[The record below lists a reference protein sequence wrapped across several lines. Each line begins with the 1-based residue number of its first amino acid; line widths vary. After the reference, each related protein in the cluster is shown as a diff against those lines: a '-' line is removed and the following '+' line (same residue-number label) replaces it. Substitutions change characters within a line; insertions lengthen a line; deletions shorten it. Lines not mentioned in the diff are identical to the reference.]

1 MESQR
6 SFMLIALALVS
17 FLLWQEWQTAYGPKA
32 VTPVE
37 QTEQKASLTEAKFV
51 ASNVPS
57 DLAQTGTNTN
67 SVQNTAADVPANM
80 ANEPTV
86 PVVRNQLG
94 QSERFV
100 EVTTDTLQVTIDLLG
115 GDVVKANLIKYP
127 ITEGSNDAYSLLRPN
142 AAALYVAQSGLIGA
156 NGPDANP
163 DGRPLYTSPIMQ
175 YTLNNDSLSV
185 PLSWVGSNGMRITK
199 TFVFTRGNH
208 AVELQQTI
216 TNGSNDTIIVQP
228 YAQLKQTFTLPEGN
242 MFMPTYRGAA
252 YGTEQEQYQKY
263 SFGDIE
269 DESLRIA
276 TPAGWIAMIEHYFL
290 SAWVPPQDK
299 TNTIYTRAIG
309 TEYATIGYTSEPV
322 SIVSGAET
330 RLDSTLYLGPKDQ
343 DTLKQY
349 ATGLNLTVDY
359 GFLWFISE
367 WLFWLLQIIQGVVVN
382 WGVAIIIITIIVKG
396 IMYPLTKK
404 QYESMA
410 KMRVLAP
417 KMTQLKDRF
426 GDDRQKMSQAMM
438 ELYKKEKV
446 NPMGGCFPL
455 LLQMPIFL
463 ALYWVFLES
472 VELRHADFVFWIT
485 DLSTKDPYFVLP
497 ILTGISMWAL
507 QKLQPMTVTDEMQKK
522 IMQFMPI
529 MMTIFFMWF
538 PSGLVLYWLISNVIT
553 LVQAKLI
560 YASMEKR
567 GLKAS

>member
-1 MESQR
+1 
-6 SFMLIALALVS
+6 
-17 FLLWQEWQTAYGPKA
+17 
-32 VTPVE
+32 
-37 QTEQKASLTEAKFV
+37 
-51 ASNVPS
+51 
-57 DLAQTGTNTN
+57 
-67 SVQNTAADVPANM
+67 
-80 ANEPTV
+80 
-86 PVVRNQLG
+86 
-94 QSERFV
+94 
-100 EVTTDTLQVTIDLLG
+100 
-115 GDVVKANLIKYP
+115 
-127 ITEGSNDAYSLLRPN
+127 
-142 AAALYVAQSGLIGA
+142 
-156 NGPDANP
+156 
-163 DGRPLYTSPIMQ
+163 MQ

-330 RLDSTLYLGPKDQ
+330 RLDSLLYLGPKDQ

-349 ATGLNLTVDY
+349 AKGLNLTVDY

-367 WLFWLLQIIQGVVVN
+367 WLFWLLQMIQGVVVN

-410 KMRVLAP
+410 KMRVLGP
-417 KMTQLKDRF
+417 KMTQLKERF